1 MYKLQLDRR
10 DFLQTLSKAAGAIAF
25 GSSAMLLAPS
35 LLRAQTDTNQVGPIL
50 KQQFQVAEVAEFQ
63 LRQYLMSRVVPLPS
77 PASAEEWTAEA
88 TRLRKYA
95 LDEVIFHG
103 WPPEWVNAPPKFED
117 LGLIPSDKGYRLRK
131 LRYEIVPGFWST
143 ALLYEPD
150 GATGRVP
157 ATLNLNGH
165 APQGKAAEYK
175 QKRCINNAL
184 QGMFALSLE
193 WLGMG
198 ELDLPENA
206 HWFGAHLNLVGACAT
221 GLFYLAMRK
230 GLDYLHQHPNV
241 DQHRIGVTGLSGGGW
256 QTLTLSAL
264 DKRVAVSV
272 PISGHFALISAIERN
287 SDVGDI
293 EYNSPD
299 LRLLCD
305 VTVLTAMR
313 APRPTLLIYA
323 AEDEYGM
330 RAPLEKPHCYDE
342 IQRFFKLYGKED
354 VFAWHQNVDP
364 GTHNYQ
370 LDNRLQAYAFFTKHF
385 NMPVVEREISVDDQ
399 IKRYEELVVGLPSDN
414 LTIVGL
420 ARKIAAGTSRPLV
433 PTEAGA
439 RSSWS
444 SFMRAKL
451 KDVVRYQPVTLKHA
465 WPISSTRN
473 KGLETIAYRLEF
485 SNELSATAVWLKAI
499 AVSDQAPVVIVLN
512 DKGMQTGRTEVL
524 DDPARAP
531 MLSEW
536 RANPVAWHVNR
547 GQQVLALNLI
557 FTGDASPDKLG
568 DPKSLWGL
576 ATLYTE
582 LLAAMGDRPLGIEV
596 AQLLAASKWLQTSKG
611 SSSVSLESTGIRS
624 QVAALVASAL
634 EPAAFSDI
642 LTLEGMHSFGHLLVE
657 PVAYQDA
664 PDLFCLDLHKE
675 FDIEHLVALAEP
687 TKVVQNAVIS

>member
-1 MYKLQLDRR
+1 MPKLQIDRR
-10 DFLQTLSKAAGAIAF
+10 DFLQTISRAAGAMAF
-25 GSSAMLLAPS
+25 GGSTMLLDPS
-35 LLRAQTDTNQVGPIL
+35 LLQAQTDTNQVGPIL
-50 KQQFQVAEVAEFQ
+50 KQQFQAAEVAEFQ
-63 LRQYLMSRVVPLPS
+63 LRQYLMSRVAPLPS
-77 PASAEEWTAEA
+77 PGSAEEWTAEA
-88 TRLRKYA
+88 ARLRKHA
-95 LDEVIFHG
+95 LDEIIFHG
-103 WPPEWVNAPPKFED
+103 WPLEWVNAAPKFED
-117 LGLIPSDKGYRLRK
+117 RGLIPSGKGYRLRK

-143 ALLYEPD
+143 ALLYEPE
-150 GATGRVP
+150 GASGRVP

-184 QGMFALSLE
+184 QGMYALSLE

-198 ELDLPENA
+198 ELDIPENA

-241 DQHRIGVTGLSGGGW
+241 DPHRLGVTGLSGGGW
-256 QTLTLSAL
+256 QTLTLSGL
-264 DKRVAVSV
+264 DERVAVSV

-293 EYNSPD
+293 EYNSAD
-299 LRLLCD
+299 LRLHCD

-330 RAPLEKPHCYDE
+330 RAPLEKPHCYDD
-342 IQRFFKLYGKED
+342 IKPFFRLYGKED

-370 LDNRLQAYAFFTKHF
+370 LDNRQQAYAFFTKHF
-385 NMPVVEREISVDDQ
+385 NMAVVDREIPVDDQ
-399 IKRYEELVVGLPSDN
+399 IKSCEELVVGLPPDN

-420 ARKIAAGTSRPLV
+420 ARKIAAGTRRPPV
-433 PTEAGA
+433 PADAGA
-439 RSSWS
+439 RVAWS
-444 SFMRAKL
+444 GSARTRL
-451 KDVVRYQPVTLKHA
+451 KEVVRYQPVTLKHA

-485 SNELSATAVWLKAI
+485 SNELSATAVWLKAV
-499 AVSDQAPVVIVLN
+499 AVSEQAPVAVVLN
-512 DKGMQTGRTEVL
+512 DEGMQTVRTEVF
-524 DDPARAP
+524 DDPTRAP
-531 MLSEW
+531 MLSEC
-536 RANPVAWHVNR
+536 RANSVAWHVNR
-547 GQQVLALNLI
+547 GEQVLALNLI

-568 DPKSLWGL
+568 DPKSLWGP

-596 AQLLAASKWLQTSKG
+596 AQLLAASKWLQTSKD
-611 SSSVSLESTGIRS
+611 SRLISLESTGIRS
-624 QVAALVASAL
+624 QVAALVAAAL
-634 EPAAFSDI
+634 EPATFSSI
-642 LTLEGMHSFGHLLVE
+642 LTREGMHSFGHLLDK

-664 PDLFCLDLHKE
+664 PDLFCLDLYKE
-675 FDIEHLVALAEP
+675 FDVEHLVALAEP
-687 TKVVQNAVIS
+687 TKVVQTAMIS